1 MPVLLK
7 TTLTKPCVCPRVSA
21 AGIFHD
27 DSEREYA
34 YGPANGLPDTSFG
47 TFSTSLMDEAKMK
60 GWVVIS
66 MKGDWKWIFAFE
78 P

>member
-1 MPVLLK
+1 M
-7 TTLTKPCVCPRVSA
+7 
-21 AGIFHD
+21 FHD
-27 DSEREYA
+27 DANREYA

-47 TFSTSLMDEAKMK
+47 TFSPSLMDEAKKK

-66 MKGDWKWIFAFE
+66 MKDDWKQIFATE